1 MHTLVITFKH
11 GQPIFPY
18 SIRYDGE
25 LIHYKIYDN
34 DLDHSVHTDNID
46 EVKLISISLL
56 NSYIRHI

>member
-25 LIHYKIYDN
+25 FIHYKLYENNSEYSI
-34 DLDHSVHTDNID
+34 HTDNID
-46 EVKLISISLL
+46 EVKLISVSLL
-56 NSYIRHI
+56 NSYIKTI